1 MHRSPSANS
10 VLSNGGYGAIATALD
25 PNSTSTMKLKEKAHL
40 ENVHELLEEPVEEL
54 VRKLF

>member
-10 VLSNGGYGAIATALD
+10 VLSSGAGLTTDPYGQ
-25 PNSTSTMKLKEKAHL
+25 STTKLKEKVHL

-54 VRKLF
+54 VIF